1 MNWGRRYFCALVV
14 RSNRTRYRGEGRGR
28 TFNSIANERD
38 PMPDHWWFRLL
49 FGKDLMDG
57 IEDDGKHQD
66 AESIHSIASDGV
78 EVQHVEG
85 CIVLG
90 SRGKEEVDE

>member
-1 MNWGRRYFCALVV
+1 
-14 RSNRTRYRGEGRGR
+14 
-28 TFNSIANERD
+28 
-38 PMPDHWWFRLL
+38 
-49 FGKDLMDG
+49 MDG